1 MKNQKLT
8 MATTVN
14 PTLISYRN
22 PNYPFLLR
30 DNLSFSS
37 SPTLT
42 KFFSKPSSLSISPPT
57 LITVKCSN
65 NSEQGQS
72 DGVGGGGGL
81 KEVLSGMVDERV
93 EELLNREENRVLLDG
108 LEKATQRVEIARREL
123 AEIQKQEIEAKQL
136 REYVNQLESRTSE
149 DFDELYNAYV
159 LKIAECEKEILEA
172 RAMVEEAQRSL
183 NIDGDDYAII
193 EEVETEEI
201 DRNEERLESIKA
213 ASISAL
219 VGSLAG
225 LPIFFTQVTDISQ
238 LILPLATTFI
248 SCALFGVTFRY
259 AVRRDL
265 DNFQL
270 KTGTCA
276 AFAFVKGVGTVDGGP
291 PLELEI
297 GSFLSHALIG
307 AVYISE
313 NLLIFLFAAVALD
326 FCYKMRVLSPF
337 PIQKSAS

>member
-1 MKNQKLT
+1 MT

-30 DNLSFSS
+30 DKLSFSS

-108 LEKATQRVEIARREL
+108 LEKATQRVEIATREL

-136 REYVNQLESRTSE
+136 RDYVNQLESRTSE
-149 DFDELYNAYV
+149 
-159 LKIAECEKEILEA
+159 IAECQREILEA

-193 EEVETEEI
+193 EEVETAEI

-238 LILPLATTFI
+238 LILHLVTTFI

-291 PLELEI
+291 PLEWEI

>member
-1 MKNQKLT
+1 

-14 PTLISYRN
+14 PTLICYRN

-72 DGVGGGGGL
+72 DGVGGDGGL

-108 LEKATQRVEIARREL
+108 LEKATQRVEIAKREL

-149 DFDELYNAYV
+149 
-159 LKIAECEKEILEA
+159 IAECEKEILEA

-307 AVYISE
+307 AAYISE

-337 PIQKSAS
+337 PIKKSAS